1 MVFLSYTH
9 SMAERKEELLNN
21 QTVEQGR
28 RREGVKIIDRLVPR
42 DRRDHEVES
51 WLTKIEEDPAQIQD
65 QQMGSAATNLQAVSQ
80 KADDIY
86 QVPITKRNFVDGF
99 KQSLD
104 EAAKWLSVFILR
116 IVKKK
121 QGKVKFKQENE

>member
-1 MVFLSYTH
+1 
-9 SMAERKEELLNN
+9 MAERKEELVNN
-21 QTVEQGR
+21 QTIEQDR
-28 RREGVKIIDRLVPR
+28 KRETIKIIDRLVPR
-42 DRRDHEVES
+42 DRRDHEVDS
-51 WLTKIEEDPAQIQD
+51 WLEKIERNPAQIQD
-65 QQMGSAATNLQAVSQ
+65 QQMGSTATNLQAVSQ

>member
-1 MVFLSYTH
+1 
-9 SMAERKEELLNN
+9 MAERKEELVNN
-21 QTVEQGR
+21 QTIEQDR
-28 RREGVKIIDRLVPR
+28 RRETIKIIDRLVPR
-42 DRRDHEVES
+42 DRRDHEVDS
-51 WLTKIEEDPAQIQD
+51 WLEKIERNPAQIQD
-65 QQMGSAATNLQAVSQ
+65 QQMGSTATNLQAVSQ
-80 KADDIY
+80 KGNDIY

>member
-1 MVFLSYTH
+1 
-9 SMAERKEELLNN
+9 MAERKEELVNN
-21 QTVEQGR
+21 QTIEQDR
-28 RREGVKIIDRLVPR
+28 KRETIKIIDRLVPR
-42 DRRDHEVES
+42 DRRDHEVDS
-51 WLTKIEEDPAQIQD
+51 WLEKIERDPAQIQD
-65 QQMGSAATNLQAVSQ
+65 QQMGSTATNLQAVSQ

>member
-1 MVFLSYTH
+1 
-9 SMAERKEELLNN
+9 MAERKEELVNN
-21 QTVEQGR
+21 QTIEQDR
-28 RREGVKIIDRLVPR
+28 RRETIKIIDRLVPR
-42 DRRDHEVES
+42 DRRDHEVDS
-51 WLTKIEEDPAQIQD
+51 WLEKIERDPAQIQD
-65 QQMGSAATNLQAVSQ
+65 QQMGSTATNLQAVSQ

-99 KQSLD
+99 RQSLD

>member
-1 MVFLSYTH
+1 
-9 SMAERKEELLNN
+9 MAERKEELVNN
-21 QTVEQGR
+21 QTIEQDR
-28 RREGVKIIDRLVPR
+28 KRETIKIIDRLVTR
-42 DRRDHEVES
+42 DRRDHEVDS
-51 WLTKIEEDPAQIQD
+51 WLEKIERDPAQIQD
-65 QQMGSAATNLQAVSQ
+65 QQMGSTATNLQAVSQ
-80 KADDIY
+80 KANDIY

>member
-1 MVFLSYTH
+1 
-9 SMAERKEELLNN
+9 MAERKEELVNN
-21 QTVEQGR
+21 QTIEQDR
-28 RREGVKIIDRLVPR
+28 KRETIKIIDRLVPR
-42 DRRDHEVES
+42 DRRDHEVDS
-51 WLTKIEEDPAQIQD
+51 WLEKIERDPAQIQD
-65 QQMGSAATNLQAVSQ
+65 QQMGSTATNLQAVSQ

-99 KQSLD
+99 RQSLD

>member
-1 MVFLSYTH
+1 
-9 SMAERKEELLNN
+9 MAERKEELVNN
-21 QTVEQGR
+21 QTIEQDR
-28 RREGVKIIDRLVPR
+28 RRETIKIIDRLVPR
-42 DRRDHEVES
+42 DRRDHEVDS
-51 WLTKIEEDPAQIQD
+51 WLEKIERNPAQIQD
-65 QQMGSAATNLQAVSQ
+65 QQMGSTATNLQAVSQ

-99 KQSLD
+99 RQSLD

>member
-1 MVFLSYTH
+1 
-9 SMAERKEELLNN
+9 MAERKEELVNN
-21 QTVEQGR
+21 QTIEQDR
-28 RREGVKIIDRLVPR
+28 RRETIKIIDRLVPR
-42 DRRDHEVES
+42 DRRDHEVDS
-51 WLTKIEEDPAQIQD
+51 WLEKIERNPAQIQD
-65 QQMGSAATNLQAVSQ
+65 QQMGSTATNLQAVSQ